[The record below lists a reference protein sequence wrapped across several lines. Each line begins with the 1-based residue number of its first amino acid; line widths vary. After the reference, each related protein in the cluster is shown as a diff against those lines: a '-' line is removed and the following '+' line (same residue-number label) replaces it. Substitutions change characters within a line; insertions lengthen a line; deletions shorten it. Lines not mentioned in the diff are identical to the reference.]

1 MVEYMGCFMRFYGVY
16 VGEWPYFKGK
26 MCRYEEA
33 AGLLAC
39 AFGLRDDARP
49 PHEQGAGALRFVSIE
64 AAVGVDGGRLWS
76 RSLPSAK

>member
-1 MVEYMGCFMRFYGVY
+1 M
-16 VGEWPYFKGK
+16 PP
-26 MCRYEEA
+26 
-33 AGLLAC
+33 AC

>member
-39 AFGLRDDARP
+39 AFGLEMQPSVVYWSVRP
-49 PHEQGAGALRFVSIE
+49 GES
-64 AAVGVDGGRLWS
+64 
-76 RSLPSAK
+76 SLDR